1 MLMFLA
7 LKSLA
12 LDFFIDG
19 ISQFWQQIPNDC
31 KKPSVLSAHID
42 AFGSKSVGC
51 WKSAG
56 PVVCGPIWNIL
67 SAGHITYFGRFLLGS
82 TRTSIVFH
90 MLLNLFFYQLLS
102 IWIQQLL
109 VFSQFLYYWAV
120 FIPYLHECHQKFSRI
135 KEGSFL
141 KFPSAISQT
150 CWKNDLVRKT
160 VLSADCCPMCVFLA
174 LRGCLP

>member
-56 PVVCGPIWNIL
+56 PVVCGPIWNI
-67 SAGHITYFGRFLLGS
+67 
-82 TRTSIVFH
+82 
-90 MLLNLFFYQLLS
+90 
-102 IWIQQLL
+102 
-109 VFSQFLYYWAV
+109 
-120 FIPYLHECHQKFSRI
+120 
-135 KEGSFL
+135 
-141 KFPSAISQT
+141 
-150 CWKNDLVRKT
+150 
-160 VLSADCCPMCVFLA
+160 
-174 LRGCLP
+174 